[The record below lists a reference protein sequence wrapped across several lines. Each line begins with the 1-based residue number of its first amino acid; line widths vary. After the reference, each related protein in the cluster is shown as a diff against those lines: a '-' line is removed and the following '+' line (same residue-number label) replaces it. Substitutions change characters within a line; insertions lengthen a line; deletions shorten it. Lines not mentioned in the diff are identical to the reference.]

1 MLSTEQKALRTVNK
15 IPAMVAYW
23 DNDQKCVFANESY
36 QTWFGRD
43 RQEMVGIS
51 MRLLLGPLYVKNLPY
66 IQAALLGI
74 TQNFERQITLPSG
87 VKRDTVAT
95 YTPDILDGIVLG
107 FSVFVAD
114 VTPLRDRELALEK
127 VITELVAAKADLQIL
142 QGLLPVC
149 ANCKSIRDE
158 NGEWQPMEIYLS
170 ERADVDFTHGICP
183 VCAKKLYANFG

>member
-1 MLSTEQKALRTVNK
+1 MLSTEQKALRTVDK